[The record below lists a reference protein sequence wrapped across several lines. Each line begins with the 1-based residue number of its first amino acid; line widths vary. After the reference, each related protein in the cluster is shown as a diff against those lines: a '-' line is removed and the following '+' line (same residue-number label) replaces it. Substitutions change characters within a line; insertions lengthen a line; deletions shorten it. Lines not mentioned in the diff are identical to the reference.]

1 MDELTRTILAT
12 IRQTGRQYRA
22 FEATLEGMPLEARQ
36 DLLRLLRDLGSEGDR
51 KARQA
56 ADRKSTRLNSSHLGI
71 SRMPSSA

>member
-56 ADRKSTRLNSSHLGI
+56 ALQPW
-71 SRMPSSA
+71 RMGR